1 MKHWRIL
8 QFLLAALLP
17 TLAGCGMI
25 GGSTDGVTYA
35 AANTPLGGGDQISE
49 LRSQLASENIRAV
62 RAEREAQRAR
72 AEADWLAQS
81 ALNEPGLKARNAE
94 MKEEIAR
101 LQTANQRIAIL
112 EANLRDIAAE
122 NDKLSR
128 ALRGDWSEAP
138 PPKTPTTPTTEAP
151 TASLIEKMPVAAV
164 AQGDQQT
171 PALAVPRSAGYGV
184 GSYAVHLASYRS
196 KEETLD
202 GWLRLRTSYPGL
214 LRNLS
219 GHFAIFDI
227 ASLGGRYYRLK
238 AGPFEG
244 AAGAQSLCRRLS
256 SVGQYCV
263 VSEFDGELLRE

>member
-1 MKHWRIL
+1 MKHWRIF
-8 QFLLAALLP
+8 QFLLAAALP
-17 TLAGCGMI
+17 TLAGCGLI

-35 AANTPLGGGDQISE
+35 VANTPLGGGDQISQ
-49 LRSQLASENIRAV
+49 LRGQLAAENIRAEN
-62 RAEREAQRAR
+62 AEREAQRAR

-94 MKEEIAR
+94 MEKEIAR
-101 LQTANQRIAIL
+101 LQTANKRIAIL

-138 PPKTPTTPTTEAP
+138 TSQKPAATS
-151 TASLIEKMPVAAV
+151 SLIDKMPVAVVTRGNEQPSAT
-164 AQGDQQT
+164 AG
-171 PALAVPRSAGYGV
+171 PASADYGE

-219 GHFAIFDI
+219 GHFAIFNI

-238 AGPFEG
+238 AGPFDG